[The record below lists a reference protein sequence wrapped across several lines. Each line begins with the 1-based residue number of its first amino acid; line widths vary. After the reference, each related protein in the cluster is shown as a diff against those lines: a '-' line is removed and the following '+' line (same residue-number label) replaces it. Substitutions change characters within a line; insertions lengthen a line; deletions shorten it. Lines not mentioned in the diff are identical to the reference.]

1 TSDVYKRQ
9 SIYNKIYVKYIY
21 IILNIEMLYIRL
33 FPINGGVTMKMVQ
46 KPARSDERNAIEI
59 NIVCG

>member
-1 TSDVYKRQ
+1 
-9 SIYNKIYVKYIY
+9 
-21 IILNIEMLYIRL
+21 MLYIRL

-46 KPARSDERNAIEI
+46 KPARPDERNAIEI